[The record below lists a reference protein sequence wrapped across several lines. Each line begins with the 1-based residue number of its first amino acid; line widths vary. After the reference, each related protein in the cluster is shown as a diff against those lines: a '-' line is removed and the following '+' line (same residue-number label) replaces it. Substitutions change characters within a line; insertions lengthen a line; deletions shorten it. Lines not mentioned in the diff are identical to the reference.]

1 MNINIPRGTFDII
14 GDDMRFRNAIID
26 NVMKLAES
34 YGFENIQTPIF
45 ESTSLFKRSVGDET
59 DIVSKEMYTFED
71 KKGRSIT
78 LRPELTAPVV
88 RSYIE
93 NKFYAT
99 NPKMKACYYG
109 PAFRYE
115 RPQAGRFR
123 QFHQFGVESF
133 GTRNPHHDAEVI
145 ALAFSI
151 LKHFNLEEKAVL
163 KINSLGSKENRQ
175 AYIETLKTHLR
186 AHQEELCSDCQT
198 RLEKNTLRVL
208 DCKID
213 SPKEFMQDAPKMIDS
228 LTEESKAY
236 FDQVLAT
243 LDELGIAYEID
254 HKLVRGLD
262 YYNDTV
268 FEFVLDNGKAQNTVI
283 GGGRYDG
290 LVEQLNGPATPAF
303 GFGMGVE
310 RLLTAIIEANPG
322 VMEDY
327 TKKCDIFYMPLTSEA
342 EKLVVASM
350 AKLRFESIRCEYAG
364 EIKSFKANFKQAE
377 KLGAIYAVIIGEEEL
392 ANGEVTVRNL
402 YTREESKV
410 TLAEFENDILVN
422 QEGEGH
428 E

>member
-1 MNINIPRGTFDII
+1 MKLSIPRGTFDIT
-14 GDDMRFRNAIID
+14 GDDMRFRNAVLD

-45 ESTSLFKRSVGDET
+45 ESTTLFKRSVGDET
-59 DIVSKEMYTFED
+59 DIVSKEMYEFED
-71 KKGRSIT
+71 KKGRSMT

-99 NPKMKACYYG
+99 QPKFKACYYG

-145 ALAFSI
+145 ALAYSI
-151 LKHFNLEEKAVL
+151 LKHFNLSEMSTL
-163 KINSLGSKENRQ
+163 KINSLGSKEDRQ
-175 AYIETLKTHLR
+175 NYIDALKAHLEP
-186 AHQEELCSDCQT
+186 HKEEMCADCQT
-198 RLEKNTLRVL
+198 RIDKNTLRVL
-208 DCKID
+208 DCKVD
-213 SPKEFMQDAPKMIDS
+213 NAKDFMQSAPKLLDV
-228 LTEESKAY
+228 LGEESKAY

-243 LDELGIAYEID
+243 LDTLGINYELD
-254 HKLVRGLD
+254 HTLVRGLD

-290 LVEQLNGPATPAF
+290 LVEQLSGPATPAF

-310 RLLTAIIEANPG
+310 RLLSAIEEANEG
-322 VMEDY
+322 IMEEY
-327 TKKCDIFYMPLTSEA
+327 KKKCDIFYMPLTADA
-342 EKLVVASM
+342 ESLVISSM
-350 AKLRFESIRCEYAG
+350 AKLRFESVRCEYAG

-392 ANGEVTVRNL
+392 ANNQVTVRNL
-402 YTREESKV
+402 ITREEDKV
-410 TLAEFENDILVN
+410 ALSEFEAEIIGS
-422 QEGEGH
+422 QEGDHH

>member
-1 MNINIPRGTFDII
+1 MKLSIPRGTFDIT
-14 GDDMRFRNAIID
+14 GDDMRFRNAVLD

-45 ESTSLFKRSVGDET
+45 ESTALFKRSVGDET
-59 DIVSKEMYTFED
+59 DIVSKEMYEFED
-71 KKGRSIT
+71 KKGRSMT

-99 NPKMKACYYG
+99 QPKFKACYYG

-145 ALAFSI
+145 ALAYSI
-151 LKHFNLEEKAVL
+151 LKHFNLNEMSTL
-163 KINSLGSKENRQ
+163 KINSLGNKDDRQNYINALKAHLEPHKEEMC
-175 AYIETLKTHLR
+175 A
-186 AHQEELCSDCQT
+186 DCQT
-198 RLEKNTLRVL
+198 RIDKNTLRVL
-208 DCKID
+208 DCKVD
-213 SPKEFMQDAPKMIDS
+213 NAKDFMQSAPKLLDVLS
-228 LTEESKAY
+228 EESKAY
-236 FDQVLAT
+236 FDQVLKT
-243 LDELGIAYEID
+243 LDTLGINYELD
-254 HKLVRGLD
+254 HTLVRGLD

-290 LVEQLNGPATPAF
+290 LVEQLSGPATPAF

-310 RLLTAIIEANPG
+310 RLLTAIIDANEG
-322 VMEDY
+322 IMNEY
-327 TKKCDIFYMPLTSEA
+327 TKKCDIFYMPLTADAEA
-342 EKLVVASM
+342 MVISSM

-392 ANGEVTVRNL
+392 ANNEVTIRNL
-402 YTREESKV
+402 YTREEDKV
-410 TLAEFENDILVN
+410 SLSEFEAEIIAS
-422 QEGEGH
+422 QEGEHH